1 VTRAWIWR
9 RLTHNLVWK
18 LASLGLSVLLW
29 FWIVGEPELVAI
41 QPVPVLYRNLPRN
54 LLLVSDAPDQVRA
67 ELRGSSGRLTRATLA
82 DVFAAVD
89 LAGVTSPGTQTFTLS
104 QSDFSLPQG
113 IAFLRAVPSQVSLHF
128 DHLLTKDVRVEIQFT
143 GKLPPGYRIAAK
155 VVDPETLKVSGPE
168 TSVSGIQSAQTD
180 PVDLSGVTQNTEIR
194 VNAYVAEPRA
204 QFTSPPLVT
213 IRLAIEKTEGV
224 P

>member
-1 VTRAWIWR
+1 VTGAWIWR
-9 RLTHNLVWK
+9 RLTHNLGWK
-18 LASLGLSVLLW
+18 VASLGLSVLLW
-29 FWIVGEPELVAI
+29 FWIVGEPELVAT
-41 QPVPVLYRNLPRN
+41 QLVPVLYRNLPRN

-67 ELRGSSGRLTRATLA
+67 ELRGPSGRLTRDTLA
-82 DVFAAVD
+82 EVFAAVD

-113 IAFLRAVPSQVSLHF
+113 VSFLRAVPSQVSLHF
-128 DHLLTKDVRVEIQFT
+128 DHLLTKDVWVEIQFA
-143 GKLPPGYRIAAK
+143 GKLRPGYRLAAK
-155 VVDPETLKVSGPE
+155 MVEPETLRVSGPE
-168 TSVSGIQSAQTD
+168 ISVSGIQSAQTD
-180 PVDLSGVTQNTEIR
+180 PVDLSGVTENTEIR

-213 IRLAIEKTEGV
+213 VRLAIQKTGDI